1 MRLFLQIHVPKEL
14 YINRRNYMDS
24 VNTFLKHSVYYNDG
38 LYGSP
43 LPIDGTTEPWCI
55 VYNEYNGLLPF
66 YSIVMPI
73 YNQQNVI
80 LKNLDALVRCT
91 GGTYELILILDCCSD
106 MTEVIVRAWID
117 SLQVPSNLYRIVV
130 IVSKTPL
137 FETSCD
143 NIGFRLARG
152 MFFLE
157 IQADMEMTEQN
168 YNLVL
173 TKPFIR
179 YPNVIGVSGRC
190 SHDLKET
197 MGVGRLGHLI
207 SQDFDASA
215 YSNSKFYVNETCNRG
230 PLLLDAHKVRSLGY
244 LDEHNFYLDNSD
256 HDLFARAFAKFGL
269 ICGYVPIN
277 FKSPLEDGST
287 RKPRDELN
295 TQFLKLRKA
304 RSNGGF
310 LQEYKQK
317 NLQSRPTYVLSL
329 SI

>member
-1 MRLFLQIHVPKEL
+1 MNKH
-14 YINRRNYMDS
+14 NSMD
-24 VNTFLKHSVYYNDG
+24 VTNAFLKYNVYYKDD
-38 LYGSP
+38 YGSP
-43 LPIDGTTEPWCI
+43 IQGSLEPVCI
-55 VYNEYNGLLPF
+55 FYREYNTLLPF
-66 YSIVMPI
+66 YSVVMPI

-80 LKNLDALVRCT
+80 LKNLDALVRYT

-106 MTEVIVRAWID
+106 MTPAIVQAWID
-117 SLQVPSNLYRIVV
+117 SLGVPANLYRIVV
-130 IVSKTPL
+130 ISSVTPL

-157 IQADMEMTEQN
+157 IQADMEMTEQD
-168 YNLVL
+168 YNLIL

-190 SHDLKET
+190 SHNFKET
-197 MGVGRLGHLI
+197 MGVGRLGNLI
-207 SQDFDASA
+207 MNNYNAA
-215 YSNSKFYVNETCNRG
+215 VYSNDKFYVNETCNRG
-230 PLLLDAHKVRSLGY
+230 PLLLDAHKVRLLGY

-256 HDLFARAFAKFGL
+256 HDLFARAFVKHGF

-277 FKSPLEDGST
+277 FKAPLEDGST

-295 TQFLKLRKA
+295 IRFLELRKA

-310 LQEYKQK
+310 LQGYKQK
-317 NLQSRPTYVLSL
+317 NLQGRDPYILPL
-329 SI
+329 

>member
-1 MRLFLQIHVPKEL
+1 
-14 YINRRNYMDS
+14 MDDT
-24 VNTFLKHSVYYNDG
+24 NAFLKHDIYYKN
-38 LYGSP
+38 GSP
-43 LPIDGTTEPWCI
+43 IQGSLEPVCTF
-55 VYNEYNGLLPF
+55 YKEYNKLLPF
-66 YSIVMPI
+66 YSVVMPI

-80 LKNLDALVRCT
+80 LKNLDALVRYT

-106 MTEVIVRAWID
+106 MTPLIVQAWID
-117 SLQVPSNLYRIVV
+117 TLCVPGNLYRIVV
-130 IVSKTPL
+130 ISSKTPL

-143 NIGFRLARG
+143 NLGFRLARG

-157 IQADMEMTEQN
+157 IQADMEMTEQD

-179 YPNVIGVSGRC
+179 YPNVIGISGRC
-190 SHDLKET
+190 SHNFKET

-207 SQDFDASA
+207 TKDYDASI
-215 YSNSKFYVNETCNRG
+215 YSNDNFYVNETCNRG
-230 PLLLDAHKVRSLGY
+230 PLLLDAHKVRLLGY
-244 LDEHNFYLDNSD
+244 LDEQNFYLDNSD
-256 HDLFARAFAKFGL
+256 HDLFARAFFKYEF

-295 TQFLKLRKA
+295 TRFLKLRKE

-310 LQEYKQK
+310 LQDYKQK
-317 NLQSRPTYVLSL
+317 NLQGRDPYILPL
-329 SI
+329 